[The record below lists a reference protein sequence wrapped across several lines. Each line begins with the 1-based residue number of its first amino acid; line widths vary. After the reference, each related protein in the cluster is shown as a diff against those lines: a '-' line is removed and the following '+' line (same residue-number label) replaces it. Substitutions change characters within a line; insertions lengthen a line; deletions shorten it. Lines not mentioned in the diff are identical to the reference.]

1 MPVHSWSKVMVMYDL
16 RAILFSIIKLNQL
29 VAQLSIQA
37 IIVQV
42 LEMVMM
48 SPLFFLLDKVPA
60 EIKRIVFTVTI
71 HDADVR
77 KQNFGQVL
85 SAYVRIVNKDSNNE
99 VTRYDL
105 SEDASVE
112 TAMIFGEIYNHNGEC
127 KFKAVGQGFSGGLGD
142 LARSFGINV

>member
-1 MPVHSWSKVMVMYDL
+1 MYDL